1 MLPPEEDRYDPYARR
16 SPSWQRHLA
25 SWQAKAHEAWSG
37 LVHDPAALG
46 MEPLVALQQ
55 RRRYINRG
63 VLALVV
69 GVALAIGLLATR
81 PIAPP
86 SLSPDA
92 VGEMSSPAPA
102 ARAVRGSVVEHR
114 VVPPALEVQGGG
126 AESVPAAD
134 TR

>member
-37 LVHDPAALG
+37 LVQDPAALG

-69 GVALAIGLLATR
+69 GAALAAGLLLTR
-81 PIAPP
+81 PVAPP
-86 SLSPDA
+86 LLSPDA
-92 VGEMSSPAPA
+92 VGETASTPAS
-102 ARAVRGSVVEHR
+102 RVRGSVVEQS

-126 AESVPAAD
+126 AESVPAAG

>member
-1 MLPPEEDRYDPYARR
+1 MLPPEEDRYDPYARYP
-16 SPSWQRHLA
+16 SSWQR
-25 SWQAKAHEAWSG
+25 WQAQAREAWAG
-37 LVHDPAALG
+37 LLHDPAALG
-46 MEPLVALQQ
+46 LEPLVALQQ

-69 GVALAIGLLATR
+69 GAVLAVGLLLTR
-81 PIAPP
+81 PVAPP
-86 SLSPDA
+86 RLPPDA
-92 VGEMSSPAPA
+92 VGQDAPTPVS
-102 ARAVRGSVVEHR
+102 RVRGSVVEHS